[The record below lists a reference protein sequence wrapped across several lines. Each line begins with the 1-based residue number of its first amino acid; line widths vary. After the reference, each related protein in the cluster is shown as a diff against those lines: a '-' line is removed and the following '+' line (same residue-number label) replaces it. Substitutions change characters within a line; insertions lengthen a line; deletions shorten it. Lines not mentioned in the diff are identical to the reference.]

1 MYGDGKGGERFT
13 LWPPYQDTEQLSKFL
28 ASATPE
34 ELAYIRSQ
42 YYGKLTMVDRWF
54 GELLNKLDEL
64 SLWEDTMVVVTTDH
78 GHDLGERGNFGKQY
92 PHFDSHANIPLFI
105 WYPVRPSNG
114 QRVSALTSTVDL
126 FATILETVSASPP
139 GPTQP

>member
-1 MYGDGKGGERFT
+1 M
-13 LWPPYQDTEQLSKFL
+13 

-105 WYPVRPSNG
+105 WHPARPSNG

-126 FATILETVSASPP
+126 FATILETVGASPL
-139 GPTQP
+139 GPTHSSRLLSLLTGNQS